1 MVSRALELYSLPVR
15 FYAVSYEKKRKPSR
29 MSREM
34 LHISLIIVVQ
44 LLSHIQFFFFFFL
57 RMTAFLYKIFTCLK
71 FWPQKVRLESP
82 GPIGL

>member
-44 LLSHIQFFFFFFL
+44 LLSHIQFFFFFSQNDCIFIQNIY
-57 RMTAFLYKIFTCLK
+57 MPKILAPK
-71 FWPQKVRLESP
+71 S
-82 GPIGL
+82 